1 MGTITVV
8 ENAVNYVF
16 TTDSVKPD
24 SIVYA
29 YSGSTLA
36 LPKNL
41 LVRRVYPKKTGTYP
55 GNARSSTKLTWNVTD
70 PVGGATP
77 IISEFTMSWRADLGV
92 ANVTLARKILAQA
105 ILDAEL
111 GTFYETLQLPS

>member
-16 TTDSVKPD
+16 TPDSVKPD

-36 LPKNL
+36 LPKTL

-55 GNARSSTKLTWNVTD
+55 GNARSSTKLTWNVSD
-70 PVGGATP
+70 PAGGVAP
-77 IISEFTMSWRADLGV
+77 IITELTMSWRADLDIV
-92 ANVTLARKILAQA
+92 DVTLARKILAQA
-105 ILDAEL
+105 ILDTEL
-111 GTFYETLQLPS
+111 GNFYETLQLPT